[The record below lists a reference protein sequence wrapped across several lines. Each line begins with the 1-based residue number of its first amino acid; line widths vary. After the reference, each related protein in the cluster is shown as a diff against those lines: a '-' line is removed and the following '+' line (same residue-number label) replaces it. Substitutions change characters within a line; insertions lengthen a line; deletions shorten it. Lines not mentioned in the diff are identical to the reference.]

1 VGMVL
6 QLDQGQVEWGGRALL
21 DRADLV
27 LEAGERVGLIGRNG
41 EGKST
46 LLQVLAG
53 LYPLDGGRLSW
64 SAGLHAAYLAQEPDL
79 PEDVDL
85 LAAIRAGHPLHQLAE
100 SDQGSAMELADQPEF
115 WTISARAESLRDQL
129 GLPESGRIAAL
140 SGGQR
145 KRVAIAQ
152 ALMGEPDLL
161 FLDEPTNHLDLAG
174 IDTLE
179 RTLAR
184 YRGTLMFITH
194 DRRFLDRLATCS

>member
-1 VGMVL
+1 M
-6 QLDQGQVEWGGRALL
+6 DQGQVEWGGRALL

-27 LEAGERVGLIGRNG
+27 LDEGERVGLIGRNG

-64 SAGLHAAYLAQEPDL
+64 SSGLHAAYLAQEPEL
-79 PEDVDL
+79 PEDQDL
-85 LAAIRAGHPLHQLAE
+85 LDAICAGHPLHQAAQASPQGTAE
-100 SDQGSAMELADQPEF
+100 PTDHPDF
-115 WTISARAESLRDQL
+115 WTVTARAQSLRDQL

-152 ALMGEPDLL
+152 ALMG
-161 FLDEPTNHLDLAG
+161 
-174 IDTLE
+174 
-179 RTLAR
+179 
-184 YRGTLMFITH
+184 
-194 DRRFLDRLATCS
+194 

>member
-1 VGMVL
+1 MVL

-64 SAGLHAAYLAQEPDL
+64 STGLHAAYLAQEPDL

-100 SDQGSAMELADQPEF
+100 SDQ
-115 WTISARAESLRDQL
+115 
-129 GLPESGRIAAL
+129 
-140 SGGQR
+140 
-145 KRVAIAQ
+145 
-152 ALMGEPDLL
+152 
-161 FLDEPTNHLDLAG
+161 
-174 IDTLE
+174 
-179 RTLAR
+179 
-184 YRGTLMFITH
+184 
-194 DRRFLDRLATCS
+194 